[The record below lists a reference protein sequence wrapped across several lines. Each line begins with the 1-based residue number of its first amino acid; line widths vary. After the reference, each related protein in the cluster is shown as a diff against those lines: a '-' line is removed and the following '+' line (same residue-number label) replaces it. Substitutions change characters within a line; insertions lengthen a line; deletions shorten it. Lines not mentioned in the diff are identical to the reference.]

1 MTLKEAI
8 INFRTLR
15 DAPFDDA
22 MLTEWLSEIDAAA
35 VDEVI
40 SKCDKTAK
48 IKRFD
53 YLKDREEALS
63 VPFPDEGIYFL
74 YLSMKSDL
82 VLGDAARYN
91 LSALAF
97 ENAWKSFAERYFRN
111 NLPSSRKIKIG
122 GKLELFQT

>member
-1 MTLKEAI
+1 MTLREAI

-40 SKCDKTAK
+40 SRCDPSVK

-53 YLKDREEALS
+53 YLKDREEALHI
-63 VPFPDEGIYFL
+63 PFPDEGVYFL
-74 YLSMKSDL
+74 YLSMKCDL
-82 VLGDAARYN
+82 ILGDAARYN

-111 NLPSSRKIKIG
+111 NLPLSRKIKIG